1 MSSTSTTAGREAEE
15 SRPTRVTLPP
25 LNARTADTH
34 ACDWMAGGGGRANGI
49 TVAPAKQQSKLN
61 DQINI
66 NAKFIK

>member
-1 MSSTSTTAGREAEE
+1 
-15 SRPTRVTLPP
+15 
-25 LNARTADTH
+25 
-34 ACDWMAGGGGRANGI
+34 MAGGGGRANGI